1 MPATATS
8 GYLVQQDSSVSAP
21 GDTVDVEI
29 WVTID
34 ESTGCS
40 GGAIEILYGAT
51 CADAIAY
58 TPSGAWNMN
67 TCNSLTS
74 GREYITLMTTPPTSG
89 DVLVGTLTFE
99 CQGAG
104 DCETSL
110 TFGDN
115 SKLADGSQN
124 QIDVQWI
131 DGTFTCGEP
140 VESEC
145 LGTCC
150 NDSECTDPFAE
161 NVPCKGCI
169 EAGKYWHPNKDTAC
183 FNDVENPPDL
193 CLTSCP
199 ECCDGVD
206 NADTDTDVDYP
217 ADKQCPC
224 GLSPSEDMGGPP
236 IPELPTLALAGIGIL
251 GAILLARKRE

>member
-1 MPATATS
+1 MTDLLFVDCELFDWS
-8 GYLVQQDSSVSAP
+8 GYGPAGPLP
-21 GDTVDVEI
+21 F
-29 WVTID
+29 VT
-34 ESTGCS
+34 T
-40 GGAIEILYGAT
+40 
-51 CADAIAY
+51 
-58 TPSGAWNMN
+58 
-67 TCNSLTS
+67 
-74 GREYITLMTTPPTSG
+74 
-89 DVLVGTLTFE
+89 
-99 CQGAG
+99 
-104 DCETSL
+104 
-110 TFGDN
+110 
-115 SKLADGSQN
+115 
-124 QIDVQWI
+124 

-161 NVPCKGCI
+161 NVPCKDCI
-169 EAGKYWHPNKDTAC
+169 EAGRYWHPNKDTAC

-224 GLSPSEDMGGPP
+224 GLSPSEDTGGPP